1 MDLRRILF
9 LTPLAAIA
17 DLALLALRLL
27 VGAFLTHGTL
37 DNIESEAR
45 MKEFVEFL
53 RANGFA
59 YPEVMAPLSVHAQ
72 FICGALFAL
81 GLFTRWAGLIMAF
94 NFVVAVY
101 MVHWT
106 QDFRGWWPAIAL
118 VFISFVFAT
127 HGPGRYSLDALLE
140 PRRS

>member
-9 LTPLAAIA
+9 LTPLATFA

-27 VGAFLTHGTL
+27 VGAFLMHGTL

-45 MKEFVEFL
+45 MKEFVGFL
-53 RANGFA
+53 KANGFV
-59 YPEVMAPLSVHAQ
+59 YPEVMAPLSVFAQ

-81 GLFTRWAGLIMAF
+81 GLFTRWAGLVMAF
-94 NFVVAVY
+94 NFIVAVT
-101 MVHWT
+101 MVHWA
-106 QDFRGWWPAIAL
+106 QDFRGWWPAVVL

-127 HGPGRYSLDALLE
+127 HGPGRHSLDALLE
-140 PRRS
+140 RRPS